1 MNKLFS
7 IFRNKKAFTIA
18 EMTVV
23 LLILSL
29 VMAAILP
36 VTTNKKTSG
45 GGSGSGGGGLWK
57 LARNNTDIWFA
68 SPASTQSA
76 MLGTSVT
83 PDAQGLARLYIN
95 IPNGNTRSQIG
106 FMYNNTTVGYIR
118 FKENANMGFGTNTAG
133 SPTDAAHNNLGIGYE
148 VLNSGFSG
156 NDNTGIGYRAL
167 KNLTSGVSNTAI
179 GNLALTNATT
189 GSNNVAIGLGALRQN
204 TTGTSNFAVGTN
216 SLVANTS
223 GNYNVAIG
231 AESLLNNT
239 IGASNIGIGVSS
251 LKNNTSTNNIGIGN
265 NAGYSNTTGDSN
277 VFIGR
282 IAGYGKI
289 GVANVAIGAETLAA
303 SGTSSH
309 NIALGY
315 RALYTNTSGGYNSFI
330 GYQSGYNVTTGN
342 ANAGFGQNALDGVQ
356 TGSNNTGIGYKAC
369 SGVSGS
375 NKTCLGSAS
384 GYTNLPS
391 GFTANNTTAET
402 IIGSGSGNIYLH
414 AGNVYVRSGNTI
426 NTNSKLTINGNT
438 ETTAHLNVGT
448 YANVGTYLHT
458 GSYVNATTTVTA
470 GTSAYS
476 NWTYT
481 NYIRQRTGAN
491 YSTEIWG
498 TFTGTYN
505 TISDKRLKNIEG
517 FANTGLNE
525 IKKLDVYKFT
535 YKTEP
540 KVERVGLIAQDVE
553 KVLPYAVTKNDEGY
567 LVLRQDNI
575 LFTMFNAIKDLDKLY
590 ENLKEKVQDYILRL
604 NRAEDRIHAL
614 IEVNKQLSKRVDS
627 LEKRVDALEKG
638 MKTLEKN
645 QCKCK

>member
-1 MNKLFS
+1 MNEILS

-95 IPNGNTRSQIG
+95 IPNSNTRSQIG
-106 FMYNNTTVGYIR
+106 MMYNNTTVGYIR
-118 FKENANMGFGTNTAG
+118 FKNNNNMGFGMNAVQNSTGSNNFGAG
-133 SPTDAAHNNLGIGYE
+133 YNVMTGS
-148 VLNSGFSG
+148 VSGSY
-156 NDNTGIGYRAL
+156 NTGIGYEA
-167 KNLTSGVSNTAI
+167 LTSATSANHNVSIGYKTLRANTTGSHNIA
-179 GNLALTNATT
+179 LSQEALTANTTGGQNVALGLYGLKTNST
-189 GSNNVAIGLGALRQN
+189 GSNNVAVGHNSLYSNTASGNIGIGEHSLYATTSGSNNIAIGQVAGYAN
-204 TTGTSNFAVGTN
+204 TTGGS
-216 SLVANTS
+216 
-223 GNYNVAIG
+223 NVAIG
-231 AESLLNNT
+231 YQSLRNKQ
-239 IGASNIGIGVSS
+239 S
-251 LKNNTSTNNIGIGN
+251 GN
-265 NAGYSNTTGDSN
+265 N
-277 VFIGR
+277 
-282 IAGYGKI
+282 
-289 GVANVAIGAETLAA
+289 NVAIGTEPLITNGNG
-303 SGTSSH
+303 SNNVGV
-309 NIALGY
+309 GY
-315 RALYTNTSGGYNSFI
+315 RSLYLDTTGSYNSFV
-330 GYQSGYNVTTGN
+330 GFQAGYNVTSGTANTGI
-342 ANAGFGQNALDGVQ
+342 GQGAVDGVQ
-356 TGSNNTGIGYKAC
+356 TGSNNTGVGYKAC
-369 SGVSGS
+369 SSVSGS
-375 NKTCLGSAS
+375 NKTCLGTSS
-384 GYTNLPS
+384 GYSNLPA
-391 GFTANNTTAET
+391 GFTFNNTTAET
-402 IIGSGSGNIYLH
+402 IVGSGAGNIFLH

-426 NTNSKLTINGNT
+426 NTSSKLTINGNT
-438 ETTAHLNVGT
+438 ETTTNLTVGT

-553 KVLPYAVTKNDEGY
+553 KVLPYAVTKNEEGY

-575 LFTMFNAIKDLDKLY
+575 LFTMFNAIKDLDKMF
-590 ENLKEKVQDYILRL
+590 ENLKTKVQDYIIRL

-614 IEVNKQLSKRVDS
+614 IEVNKQLSKRVDT

-638 MKTLEKN
+638 IKVLEKN

>member
-1 MNKLFS
+1 MNEIFS
-7 IFRNKKAFTIA
+7 IFKNRKAFTIA

-45 GGSGSGGGGLWK
+45 GGGGAGGSLWK

-68 SPASTQSA
+68 SPSSTQSA
-76 MLGTSVT
+76 LLGTSVT
-83 PDAQGLARLYIN
+83 PDAQGYARLYIN
-95 IPNGNTRSQIG
+95 IPNSNTRSQIG
-106 FMYNNTTVGYIR
+106 MMYNNTTVGYIR
-118 FKENANMGFGTNTAG
+118 FKNNNNMGFGMNAVQNSTGSSNFGAG
-133 SPTDAAHNNLGIGYE
+133 YNVMTGNVTGNN
-148 VLNSGFSG
+148 
-156 NDNTGIGYRAL
+156 NTGIGYQALTALTAGGSNVAIGSSAL
-167 KNLTSGVSNTAI
+167 KTNTGGNSNIAI
-179 GNLALTNATT
+179 GENALQTNSTGERNIALGQNSLLTNATGT
-189 GSNNVAIGLGALRQN
+189 DNVAIGQNALNQNKANFNVGIGRLALQNTTSGTCNVALGSNAGASNVAGADNVFIGRLAGQTKQSGSNNVAIGAETVFANG
-204 TTGTSNFAVGTN
+204 TGSH
-216 SLVANTS
+216 
-223 GNYNVAIG
+223 NV
-231 AESLLNNT
+231 
-239 IGASNIGIGVSS
+239 GIGYRS
-251 LKNNTSTNNIGIGN
+251 L
-265 NAGYSNTTGDSN
+265 YSNTNGSYN
-277 VFIGR
+277 VF
-282 IAGYGKI
+282 
-289 GVANVAIGAETLAA
+289 
-303 SGTSSH
+303 S
-309 NIALGY
+309 
-315 RALYTNTSGGYNSFI
+315 

-342 ANAGFGQNALDGVQ
+342 ANTGIGQNALDGNQ
-356 TGSNNTGIGYKAC
+356 TGSNNVGIGYKAC
-369 SGVSGS
+369 SSVSGS
-375 NKTCLGSAS
+375 NKTCLGSSS
-384 GYTNLPS
+384 GYSNLPS

-402 IIGSGSGNIYLH
+402 IVGSGVGNIFLH
-414 AGNVYVRSGNTI
+414 AGNVFVRTGNSI
-426 NTNSKLTINGNT
+426 NTNAKLTVNGNT
-438 ETTAHLNVGT
+438 ETTTNLTVGT

-505 TISDKRLKNIEG
+505 NISDKRLKNIQG

-525 IKKLDVYKFT
+525 IKQLDVYKFT

-540 KVERVGLIAQDVE
+540 DVQRVGLIAQDVE
-553 KVLPYAVTKNDEGY
+553 KVLPYAVAKNEEGY

-590 ENLKEKVQDYILRL
+590 ENLKEKVQNYIIRL

-614 IEVNKQLSKRVDS
+614 IEVNKELSKRVDT
-627 LEKRVDALEKG
+627 LEKRVDTLEKG
-638 MKTLEKN
+638 IKTLEKN